1 MDMDEFL
8 KIIKSMRWTLI
19 VVAIGLL
26 ALAGG
31 LLLARI
37 KPTTMLALDGFYFGI
52 ASACYWW
59 RSGQVSYKRGPG
71 VFMFGNMMVNLQDL
85 RSYLEDVGSVNTS
98 AAICSGLGVLLS
110 TLSGV
115 LGAM

>member
-1 MDMDEFL
+1 MNKSLE
-8 KIIKSMRWTLI
+8 IIRSMRWTLV

-31 LLLARI
+31 LLLAKN
-37 KPTTMLALDGFYFGI
+37 KPATIITWDALYFGI
-52 ASACYWW
+52 ASAYYWW
-59 RSGQVSYKRGPG
+59 RSSQVSYKRGPG

-85 RSYLEDVGSVNTS
+85 RSYIGDVGSVNTS
-98 AAICSGLGVLLS
+98 AAFCSGLSILLS

-115 LGAM
+115 L